1 MELQADIQK
10 YTNHIFYE
18 SAFGEEFKCDVIELS
33 SVAGENCNPIKINLA
48 GSFKNYLNGAGECI
62 EAVTNDYGFIVANS
76 DTCRGYIFFARLLQ
90 DSKYYDNLKKGM
102 YVLVES
108 RGTKGR
114 PVANY
119 HELRIKYGESNW
131 D

>member
-1 MELQADIQK
+1 MELQECIQEFNT
-10 YTNHIFYE
+10 YVVYE

-33 SVAGENCNPIKINLA
+33 EIEGENCKPIKINLA
-48 GSFKNYLNGAGECI
+48 GSFGNYLNGAGECI
-62 EAVTNDYGFIVANS
+62 EAVTNDYGYLTANS
-76 DTCRGYIFFARLLQ
+76 DTRRGYIFFARLLR
-90 DSKYYDNLKKGM
+90 DSKYYDSLKKGM

-108 RGTKGR
+108 RGTEGR

-119 HELRIKYGESNW
+119 YELRIKYGESNW